1 MSASL
6 STSES
11 NEWNVIPTK
20 SNKSNSNKF
29 DNTNNVSK
37 VKEFKKSYSQPSDAI
52 VNETKVYQPKGIIVM
67 KIDKESKIQIRTLLP
82 NDGVAQSDRAIF
94 NFIHNLKSKMNAIDF
109 KRRVIMIIYQ
119 AIKQDLGSLVELL
132 INKWQEQY
140 KYPIIEIMDSE
151 CDGCCL
157 ITQAAW
163 SGSLISLKTIVS
175 NGGNLFHINKKGET
189 IIETIQ
195 KGKEHEISKDTN
207 GKRFIEQRFN
217 LCIDYISQSIQRK
230 NNAANIVLKQD
241 AIILDAVIPDAVI
254 PDDNLEEILIIKS
267 LSTDDLIIKIVEK
280 YLEAQQL
287 GKNYYDLIKLTVSQ
301 EIFELINNSLIDEG
315 IDLTN

>member
-11 NEWNVIPTK
+11 NEWDIVPTK
-20 SNKSNSNKF
+20 SNKS
-29 DNTNNVSK
+29 NNVSK
-37 VKEFKKSYSQPSDAI
+37 VKEFKKSYSQPNDEA
-52 VNETKVYQPKGIIVM
+52 KVYQQKGIIVM
-67 KIDKESKIQIRTLLP
+67 KIDKESKLQIRTLLP
-82 NDGVAQSDRAIF
+82 NDGVAQSDRNIF

-119 AIKQDLGSLVELL
+119 SIKQDLGSLVELL

-151 CDGCCL
+151 CVGCCL
-157 ITQAAW
+157 ISQAAW
-163 SGSLISLKTIVS
+163 SGSLISLITIVS
-175 NGGNLFHINKKGET
+175 NGGDLFHINKKGET
-189 IIETIQ
+189 IIDTIQ
-195 KGKEHEISKDTN
+195 KGRDFEVSKDTN

-217 LCIDYISQSIQRK
+217 SCFDYINQSIQRK
-230 NNAANIVLKQD
+230 NNAAVNIFKQD
-241 AIILDAVIPDAVI
+241 NAIHDATII
-254 PDDNLEEILIIKS
+254 DDNLEEKLIINS
-267 LSTDDLIIKIVEK
+267 SSTDELIIKIVEK
-280 YLEAQQL
+280 YLEEQQL

-301 EIFELINNSLIDEG
+301 EIFDLINNSLIDEG